1 LNFGS
6 GGTAIQKKSRRPFEK
21 QKIYQDALTSNAD
34 IIVFQFGTN
43 DIRKF
48 NWNEN
53 LFKIDYIDIIERF
66 QSLFSNPIVF
76 ICIPPP
82 VYCIDCI
89 ADIQPNVS
97 NNVLPNIIREI
108 AYTTGTYIHT
118 NIRMYYIIM
127 YIYTSIRKYL

>member
-1 LNFGS
+1 LNFGL

-43 DIRKF
+43 DIKKF

-118 NIRMYYIIM
+118 YKHTYVLYYHVHL
-127 YIYTSIRKYL
+127 YIYS